1 MNVLKLHRFFTFCS
15 SKPKFFQ
22 IMKHLHKIFF
32 LSLVLIS
39 FSCEKEMVETKN
51 ITSEYNIQLGLLTK
65 ALDKA
70 QISPAQKASIQTLD
84 HSFADVKE
92 LVKRL

>member
-1 MNVLKLHRFFTFCS
+1 
-15 SKPKFFQ
+15 
-22 IMKHLHKIFF
+22 
-32 LSLVLIS
+32 
-39 FSCEKEMVETKN
+39 MVETKN